1 MNNNVGHDCKVHLLV
16 VYLYEGMTGLVAE
29 MYIIEC
35 YWLSLVTLTPGCVII
50 GDWMFGINYLC
61 FTPLEMGRL
70 SIQRHI
76 IGYHRLTLVIL
87 INHSR

>member
-1 MNNNVGHDCKVHLLV
+1 MNNNVGHDSKVHLLI

-50 GDWMFGINYLC
+50 GDWLFGINYLC
-61 FTPLEMGRL
+61 FTPFGNGKVEY
-70 SIQRHI
+70 SKAHHWI
-76 IGYHRLTLVIL
+76 
-87 INHSR
+87 S